1 MPDLPTKPPTGSPA
15 DPASYGPRQALL
27 AQLGGLIAMVALAAL
42 VQPLAQAS
50 LGGISL
56 LLAMLQGGIAAMIAL
71 RQGAPRWWLLIHL
84 AFAPLLVLVHG
95 LRLPPVVFLAGF
107 AVLLLVFWRTDRS
120 RVPLFLSNRAT
131 AEALLQLL
139 PATPCR
145 VIDLGC
151 GDGGLLARLA
161 RARPDCR
168 FTGIEHAPL
177 PWLVARLRTAGL
189 ANVALRYG
197 DFWQENLAAYDLVYA
212 FLSPAPMPRL
222 WGRAVAELGS
232 DALLVSNSFAVP
244 GVAAE
249 KTIPVA
255 DRRATRLHLY
265 RPGRRVGV
273 GDKAGDSAAF
283 PAIPRPADRE

>member
-1 MPDLPTKPPTGSPA
+1 MRGLPTKPPTGSPA
-15 DPASYGPRQALL
+15 DYRPAHALL
-27 AQLGGLIAMVALAAL
+27 AQLGGVAVTLALAAL
-42 VQPLAQAS
+42 VRPLTKAS
-50 LGGISL
+50 LGEISL
-56 LLAMLQGGIAAMIAL
+56 LLAMLQGGFAAMIAL

-107 AVLLLVFWRTDRS
+107 ALLLLVFWRTDRS
-120 RVPLFLSNRAT
+120 RVPLYLSNRAT
-131 AEALLQLL
+131 AEALLELL

-177 PWLVARLRTAGL
+177 PWLVARLRTARL

-222 WGRAVAELGS
+222 WGRAAAELGP
-232 DALLVSNSFAVP
+232 DAMLVSNSFAVP

-265 RPGRRVGV
+265 RPGRPAGV

-283 PAIPRPADRE
+283 PAILGPADRE

>member
-1 MPDLPTKPPTGSPA
+1 MRGLSTNPPTGSPG
-15 DPASYGPRQALL
+15 DYRPVHALL
-27 AQLGGLIAMVALAAL
+27 AQLGGLAVMIALATL
-42 VQPLAQAS
+42 VRPLTKTS
-50 LGGISL
+50 LGEISL
-56 LLAMLQGGIAAMIAL
+56 PLAMLQGGVAAMIAL
-71 RQGAPRWWLLIHL
+71 RQGAPRWWLPIHL

-95 LRLPPVVFLAGF
+95 LRLPPAAFLAGF
-107 AVLLLVFWRTDRS
+107 ALLLLVFWRIDRS
-120 RVPLFLSNRAT
+120 RVPLYLSNRAT

-161 RARPDCR
+161 KARPDCH
-168 FTGIEHAPL
+168 FIGIEHAPL

-222 WGRAVAELGS
+222 WGRAAAELGP

-244 GVAAE
+244 DVVAE

-265 RPGRRVGV
+265 RPGWHAGA

>member
-1 MPDLPTKPPTGSPA
+1 MRGLPTKPPTGSPA
-15 DPASYGPRQALL
+15 DYRPVHALL
-27 AQLGGLIAMVALAAL
+27 AQLGGLAVTLALAAL
-42 VQPLAQAS
+42 VRPLTKAS
-50 LGGISL
+50 LGEISL
-56 LLAMLQGGIAAMIAL
+56 LLAMLQGGIATMIAL
-71 RQGAPRWWLLIHL
+71 RQGAPRWWLPIHL

-95 LRLPPVVFLAGF
+95 LRLPPAVFLAGF
-107 AVLLLVFWRTDRS
+107 ALLLLVFWRTDKS
-120 RVPLFLSNRAT
+120 RVPLFLSSEAT
-131 AEALLQLL
+131 ARALLDLL
-139 PATPCR
+139 PAAPCR

-168 FTGIEHAPL
+168 FAGIEHAPL
-177 PWLVARLRTAGL
+177 PWLVARLRAAGL
-189 ANVALRYG
+189 ANVVLRYG

-222 WGRAVAELGS
+222 WGRAAAELGP

-265 RPGRRVGV
+265 RPGRPTGV

-283 PAIPRPADRE
+283 PAIPGPADRE